1 MKKVNV
7 SRQLEQ
13 YYYGNVVDFVD
24 FCNDYY
30 VNLLY
35 IQKYYKDEFNSLSK
49 NFVTIDEH
57 IDMFLTTF
65 KQMLKSV
72 NTEDRYDSLFHK
84 NKSMEKIFQEV
95 YFKFSNLPDFHL
107 MKDYDGV
114 IADLIT
120 EKYYEKLK
128 KFSNI
133 IFEQEEIISLTTQKI
148 WNNHI
153 AKSVEEIKTNKYCCL
168 VKVLSDW
175 RKEVKTPALDKYMN
189 SRYAMSVS
197 LVTDYKSR
205 FFSDCQYTQTVGII
219 YSTEKV
225 LAGNYK
231 DAYLE
236 EFIDGKCP
244 LTHKDYF
251 AVQHT
256 HQDKN
261 HTICSIASKIATPK
275 SVLFMYNALDT
286 YNEVIIDRRKSKPI
300 AIFYVKRESEQN
312 DYNYRRSKET
322 AEKMAK
328 RFNLPLIELES
339 KNLFK
344 DKTENEID
352 INSL

>member
-13 YYYGNVVDFVD
+13 YYFGNVVNFVD

-30 VNLLY
+30 DNLLY

-72 NTEDRYDSLFHK
+72 NSEDRYNSLFHK
-84 NKSMEKIFQEV
+84 NKSMKQIFEEV
-95 YFKFSNLPDFHL
+95 YFRFSNLPDFHTN
-107 MKDYDGV
+107 KEYNGIV
-114 IADLIT
+114 CDLIT
-120 EKYYEKLK
+120 EKYYEKLQ

-133 IFEQEEIISLTTQKI
+133 IFEQEEIIALTTQKI
-148 WNNHI
+148 WNRHI
-153 AKSVEEIKTNKYCCL
+153 AKCVEDIKSNKYCCL

-175 RKEVKTPALDKYMN
+175 RKEDKSPALDEYMN

-205 FFSDCQYTQTVGII
+205 FFSDYQYTQTVGII
-219 YSTEKV
+219 YSTDQV

-231 DAYLE
+231 DAFLE

-244 LTHKDYF
+244 LNHNEYYST
-251 AVQHT
+251 QHIS
-256 HQDKN
+256 QDKN
-261 HTICSIASKIATPK
+261 HTICSLASKIATPK
-275 SVLFMYNALDT
+275 SVLFMYNNLDT

-300 AIFYVKRESEQN
+300 AVFFVKRESEQN
-312 DYNYRRSKET
+312 IYNYRKSKET

-344 DKTENEID
+344 DKDENDID
-352 INSL
+352 IKSL